1 MTSISE
7 TKLGIISVAAA
18 IETYLDHY
26 PDDDLTRLQ
35 LALRGPFYQYSL
47 VGNNGT
53 RRHRLK
59 LNAQTG
65 EPVKKTARTLKRKAR
80 NARRLDARALNLENM
95 LPLGDVNAIV
105 FNAVP
110 VSTPIR
116 WKLKRKKERSLWQVK
131 VVDENGANLHVV
143 RLDAQDGTLLAM
155 KRKA

>member
-1 MTSISE
+1 
-7 TKLGIISVAAA
+7 
-18 IETYLDHY
+18 
-26 PDDDLTRLQ
+26 
-35 LALRGPFYQYSL
+35 
-47 VGNNGT
+47 
-53 RRHRLK
+53 
-59 LNAQTG
+59 
-65 EPVKKTARTLKRKAR
+65 
-80 NARRLDARALNLENM
+80 M